1 MPSIES
7 VEQFKTIVQGLAN
20 EPEIRAQM
28 GLPAEEILPPESQL
42 DDLADLFGGMP
53 GGAAE
58 PSQETAATVVA
69 PEVPSGS
76 AAPDLDDFFSTP
88 SPDDE
93 TVGPSLDDLLG
104 PPPGD
109 EPNVDRDVET
119 SEASP
124 PDLGLS
130 GDLEA
135 MDDLAIDDFLRESG
149 PEPEPSVPTE
159 PEVETTEDF
168 GALDDLLGSDPFP
181 STEEPASLPED
192 LDESFFQAPAEDS
205 FEAPGT
211 PEEDFDFGEAMG
223 DDDFPELAG
232 FADTKEEDVEA
243 FDANKEADEFQL
255 GDFESQF
262 GITADDHTD
271 AELLNPAQSVDLE
284 VEAAQGTISLSDGEF
299 LAIQRSLGFLPL
311 NLRLAVEELIGE
323 KEVVFE
329 DLDKVVR
336 LLIARAPI
344 RSLAATVGKILGR
357 KIAIPAG
364 FEKGSGAEIEA
375 RHGTLWYNLRT
386 IMFPVFRVALVASV
400 LAALLILFGWNFL
413 LRPWK
418 ANDLYDRGLVV
429 AKQNDGVLADELFAQ
444 ARYYWPVQDRF
455 FQYAETYQDTGD
467 YDRARRKYLELL
479 QPSVRPYRDEDKP
492 KLAER
497 FGKPLA
503 PLPSGLEGK
512 ALADRLASKRATL
525 EAYYA
530 YVTALLSTE
539 NAGADVVDEIPG
551 EVIFG
556 NPDTKGLLDY
566 SRFETEFGF
575 DGKDKEAQFRR
586 ADAALRPLLAKNP
599 GSKEGLLRQ
608 ADNFLAWTQA
618 LSSKQSLDKANSS
631 LSEYLRLYG
640 YDAPVTWRFVRVFIL
655 EDEEVELLKLRD
667 RIEADK
673 RMAMD
678 GETMAHLARWLI
690 DREETV
696 SEREKTVPVTQ
707 KTVEEEYGV
716 RPKLVEPPEAPQP
729 KATSKPLPKAV
740 EGEGT
745 STEGEKKK
753 IVLSPPYKYPYSSQ
767 PFRAAYLEKVDTLLL
782 RAMDT
787 QKNLPELHYELSR
800 FYRHNKGKED
810 ERRALGAA
818 DAYFQ
823 RLEPRKARLNGRP
836 TMRVATSNRIGEIFD
851 EMGQP
856 LQAEKYYLD
865 AQKTF
870 EAFRDQGLVQLD
882 SQTALL
888 YRNLGNLYYRQT
900 PGVEASGRG
909 MIPGGWEQALKLFET
924 AEQGHGEEPEVSY
937 RLGVIQYEKQ
947 QFGLAVKRFF
957 PLDRPG
963 NRGESSGRENPNLLY
978 AMGNALFRSGN
989 YASSEGYY
997 RELLALLRDKR
1008 SRITDWDPA
1017 GRSSHK
1023 ALAQRLYETWNNL
1036 AAAEYRASNSFRA
1049 GTPEFRESLAALTTA
1064 RAQAQILGRDLF
1076 EDKVE
1081 LDVTAVDSAKIQAIR
1096 DDEAKIVAK
1105 TRQEKGLVEA
1115 NLQVLALLE
1124 TASPS
1129 RRAALAEQLEI
1140 FARIPLELDQA
1151 QAP

>member
-7 VEQFKTIVQGLAN
+7 VEQFKTIVQGLAK
-20 EPEIRAQM
+20 EPEIRAQL
-28 GLPAEEILPPESQL
+28 GLPAEEILPPKSQL

-53 GGAAE
+53 GTSDE
-58 PSQETAATVVA
+58 PAQERLVGEEDSELASEPLA
-69 PEVPSGS
+69 S
-76 AAPDLDDFFSTP
+76 DLDDLFAAP
-88 SPDDE
+88 IPAPDDE
-93 TVGPSLDDLLG
+93 AAGPSLDDLLG
-104 PPPGD
+104 PALVD
-109 EPNVDRDVET
+109 EPNFDAE
-119 SEASP
+119 SL
-124 PDLGLS
+124 PDPEDFPTPDAFGALDEVS
-130 GDLEA
+130 A
-135 MDDLAIDDFLRESG
+135 DDFLSP
-149 PEPEPSVPTE
+149 PEPEASFDAPAE
-159 PEVETTEDF
+159 PESLDEF
-168 GALDDLLGSDPFP
+168 GPLDDLLGPDPF
-181 STEEPASLPED
+181 ASDDVVLPPED
-192 LDESFFQAPAEDS
+192 LDDSFFKTPSDQS
-205 FEAPGT
+205 FDAPGAGD
-211 PEEDFDFGEAMG
+211 DFEFGEAMG
-223 DDDFPELAG
+223 DADFPELAG
-232 FADTKEEDVEA
+232 FADTREEDVEA

-271 AELLNPAQSVDLE
+271 AELLNPAQSVDLD
-284 VEAAQGTISLSDGEF
+284 VEAAQGTISLSDEEF
-299 LAIQRSLGFLPL
+299 RTIQRALGFLPL

-323 KEVVFE
+323 KEVVFD

-336 LLIARAPI
+336 LLIARAPV
-344 RSLAATVGKILGR
+344 RTLASTVGKILGR
-357 KIAIPAG
+357 KITIPSG
-364 FEKGSGAEIEA
+364 FEKGTGAEIEA

-386 IMFPVFRVALVASV
+386 IMFPVLRVAAVASV
-400 LAALLILFGWNFL
+400 IAAILVLLGWNFL

-418 ANDLYDRGLVV
+418 ANDLYDRGLVAV
-429 AKQNDGVLADELFAQ
+429 RQNDGALGDDLFAQ
-444 ARYYWPVQDRF
+444 ARYYWPAQDRF
-455 FQYAETYQDTGD
+455 FQYAEAYQDTGD

-503 PLPSGLEGK
+503 SLPEGLEGK
-512 ALADRLASKRATL
+512 ALADRLASKRSAL

-539 NAGADVVDEIPG
+539 NAGADVMDQIPG

-556 NPDTKGLLDY
+556 NPDTKAILDY
-566 SRFETEFGF
+566 SRFETDFGF
-575 DGKDKEAQFRR
+575 DGIDRAAQFRR
-586 ADAALRPLLAKNP
+586 AEAALRPLLARSP

-618 LSSKQSLDKANSS
+618 LSSKESLDKANSS

-640 YDAPVTWRFVRVFIL
+640 YDSPVTWRFVRVFIL
-655 EDEEVELLKLRD
+655 EDEEAELLKLRD
-667 RIEADK
+667 RIDADK
-673 RMAMD
+673 KMTMD
-678 GETMAHLARWLI
+678 GETMAHLASWLI

-696 SEREKTVPVTQ
+696 AERERVIPPTQ
-707 KTVEEEYGV
+707 KTMEEEYGL
-716 RPKLVEPPEAPQP
+716 RPKLTEPPELPQP
-729 KATSKPLPKAV
+729 KATSKPLPKT
-740 EGEGT
+740 EGEATGGGGA
-745 STEGEKKK
+745 TEGEKKK
-753 IVLSPPYKYPYSSQ
+753 IELPPPYKYPYSSQ
-767 PFRAAYLEKVDTLLL
+767 PFRAAYLDKVDTLLL

-787 QKNLPELHYELSR
+787 EKNLPELHYELSR

-836 TMRVATSNRIGEIFD
+836 ALRVATSNRIGELFD

-870 EAFRDQGLVQLD
+870 EAYRDQGLVQLD
-882 SQTALL
+882 AQAAQL

-900 PGVEASGRG
+900 PGVEATGRG

-997 RELLALLRDKR
+997 RELLALLREKR
-1008 SRITDWDPA
+1008 AKITDWDPS
-1017 GRSSHK
+1017 GRSAHR

-1076 EDKVE
+1076 EDKSE
-1081 LDVTAVDSAKIQAIR
+1081 LDVTSVDATKLQAIR
-1096 DDEAKIVAK
+1096 DDEVKIVAK

-1115 NLQVLALLE
+1115 NLQVLSLLE
-1124 TASPS
+1124 AASPS

-1140 FARIPLELDQA
+1140 FARIPLELDQT